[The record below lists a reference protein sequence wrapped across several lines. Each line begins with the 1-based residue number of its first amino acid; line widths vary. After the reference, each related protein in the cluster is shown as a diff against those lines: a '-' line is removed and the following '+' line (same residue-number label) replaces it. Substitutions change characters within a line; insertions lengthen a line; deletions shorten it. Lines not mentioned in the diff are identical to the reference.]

1 MHKFYK
7 WCSVPLCKNS
17 TKTTPSKLFVY
28 VPLNK
33 KIREKWLT
41 LAKRDTAC
49 IPTSCMW
56 FCEDHFDIPNDM
68 ENYMQYH
75 VMGSVSRVHMKTG
88 CIPTKFACQPDR
100 EQYITGHR
108 DLYESPVHIK
118 EQTEDMQH
126 SDCQMETQ
134 CVDQIKEESSCSHE
148 ECSMSKAVMLASL
161 YTNHK
166 PLCLDS
172 TGYGVSEAEK
182 LADELK
188 EEALSDGME
197 CGMTG
202 MSESTMLAGADTD
215 HDVKDG
221 LVLGS
226 ERVKEEPSLSESV
239 EYGMSEAAMLADLY
253 ADHVVK
259 DELVLGPEHPHR
271 PDVSLVVLD
280 WALADEDGC
289 LQESQEHTSQ
299 PALKDCCVR
308 LERLHHE
315 APAEHIIQDTTH
327 TDSKPYTEDKIYTK
341 IDLFEEKPLQERVL
355 SRDSPLALRDCCV
368 RLEHLQ
374 HHEALAGN
382 DTTHTD
388 TESDTENIYA
398 RDCIINNRTTTSDTD
413 NDNENIYARD
423 CKRMFI
429 CDLCGKKFALKAGL
443 MKHVVIHIHVPAN
456 AGSVEPNNSN
466 YKVSTNVSKDNSD
479 IDEYVCDTCRK
490 TFRRKYDLIRHIQ
503 NTHTQ
508 TSSKIIKTTPTVY
521 ECNKV
526 DKITYPC
533 DTCGIHF
540 TQKVYLITH
549 KRIHTD
555 KRPYSCNICE
565 KRFKTSGC
573 LKIHERVHTGLKP
586 YSGEPCN
593 KQFQDVR
600 LLNKHKKVH
609 TGEKPY
615 MCEICKKQFSNILS
629 LNIHKVTH
637 TGITCEICKEHFRQ
651 WEQFRIHTRT
661 HTGGT
666 IYTCA
671 LCNMKFASVWKFN
684 AHKRTHTNE
693 RPYACGICEKRYTR
707 ASHLTRHNRYHTS
720 EKPFSCKMCDKK
732 YSERDSLCKH
742 ILSHTGVKPYSCEI
756 CKKRFSQK
764 SSLNRH
770 ILSHTGAKPYSC
782 EICKTRFAQKSS
794 LNRHIL
800 SHTGT
805 KSYSCEI
812 CKKRFAHKCNLNTH
826 IRSHTGAKPY
836 SCEICKRRFAHKCN
850 LNTHIRSH
858 TGAKPYSCEICKKR
872 FAHKGS
878 LNTHI
883 RSHTGAKPYSCLR
896 SDIL

>member
-1 MHKFYK
+1 
-7 WCSVPLCKNS
+7 
-17 TKTTPSKLFVY
+17 
-28 VPLNK
+28 
-33 KIREKWLT
+33 
-41 LAKRDTAC
+41 
-49 IPTSCMW
+49 
-56 FCEDHFDIPNDM
+56 
-68 ENYMQYH
+68 
-75 VMGSVSRVHMKTG
+75 
-88 CIPTKFACQPDR
+88 
-100 EQYITGHR
+100 
-108 DLYESPVHIK
+108 
-118 EQTEDMQH
+118 
-126 SDCQMETQ
+126 METQ
-134 CVDQIKEESSCSHE
+134 CAERIKEESSCSESE
-148 ECSMSKAVMLASL
+148 ECSTSKAAMPASL
-161 YTNHK
+161 CTEHK
-166 PLCLDS
+166 PLCSDS

-188 EEALSDGME
+188 EEALCSDGMK

-202 MSESTMLAGADTD
+202 MSESTMLAGVDTD
-215 HDVKDG
+215 HDVKDEF
-221 LVLGS
+221 VLGS
-226 ERVKEEPSLSESV
+226 EHVKEEPSLSESV

-259 DELVLGPEHPHR
+259 DDLVLGPEHPHR
-271 PDVSLVVLD
+271 PDVSLVALD

-308 LERLHHE
+308 LERLHYG
-315 APAEHIIQDTTH
+315 APAKYTIQDTTR
-327 TDSKPYTEDKIYTK
+327 TDSEPYSEDEMYTQVDCESVTEPVC
-341 IDLFEEKPLQERVL
+341 DLCGKKFTLKSDLLKHVMTHIHMSSVEQEGSRPVVADYVFEEKPLQERIL

-388 TESDTENIYA
+388 TESVTENIYA
-398 RDCIINNRTTTSDTD
+398 RDCIVNNRTTTSDTD

-423 CKRMFI
+423 RKRMFI

-443 MKHVVIHIHVPAN
+443 MKHVVIHIHVPTN
-456 AGSVEPNNSN
+456 AGSIEPNNSQ
-466 YKVSTNVSKDNSD
+466 YKVSINILNENSD

-508 TSSKIIKTTPTVY
+508 TYDKIIKAKSTVY
-521 ECNKV
+521 ECNKE
-526 DKITYPC
+526 DKKTYPC
-533 DTCGIHF
+533 GTCGIHF

-549 KRIHTD
+549 KRIHTAE
-555 KRPYSCNICE
+555 RPYSCNICE

-573 LKIHERVHTGLKP
+573 LRIHERVHPGVKP
-586 YSGEPCN
+586 YSSEPCN

-651 WEQFRIHTRT
+651 WEKFRIHKRT

-671 LCNMKFASVWKFN
+671 VCNMKFASVWKFN

-693 RPYACGICEKRYTR
+693 RPYACGICGKRYTR
-707 ASHLTRHNRYHTS
+707 ASHLTRHNRYHTG
-720 EKPFSCKMCDKK
+720 EKPFSCKMCVKK
-732 YSERDSLCKH
+732 YSEQDSLSKH
-742 ILSHTGVKPYSCEI
+742 ILSHTG
-756 CKKRFSQK
+756 F
-764 SSLNRH
+764 
-770 ILSHTGAKPYSC
+770 
-782 EICKTRFAQKSS
+782 
-794 LNRHIL
+794 
-800 SHTGT
+800 
-805 KSYSCEI
+805 
-812 CKKRFAHKCNLNTH
+812 NLNTH

-836 SCEICKRRFAHKCN
+836 SCDF
-850 LNTHIRSH
+850 
-858 TGAKPYSCEICKKR
+858 CKKR
-872 FAHKGS
+872 AV
-878 LNTHI
+878 
-883 RSHTGAKPYSCLR
+883 
-896 SDIL
+896 